1 MDMRVDTSALI
12 DGASSITEAIE
23 TIEYL
28 IEIIENRLRLA
39 GEEFTSINYTRTSN
53 RVATATDALNDM
65 NERLELA
72 KKYLGKLMECVEA
85 YNRIRF

>member
-1 MDMRVDTSALI
+1 MDMRVDTNALI

-23 TIEYL
+23 
-28 IEIIENRLRLA
+28 IIEFLIGIVEKRLKLA
-39 GEEFTSINYTRTSN
+39 GEDFTSINYERTSN
-53 RVATATDALNDM
+53 RVATATDALKDM
-65 NERLELA
+65 NARLEMA